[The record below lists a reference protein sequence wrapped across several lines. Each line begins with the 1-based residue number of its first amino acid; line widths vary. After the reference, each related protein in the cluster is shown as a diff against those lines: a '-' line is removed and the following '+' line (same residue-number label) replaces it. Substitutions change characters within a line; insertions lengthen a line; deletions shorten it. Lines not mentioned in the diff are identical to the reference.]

1 MTTSNYTWIKPNNTD
16 QASGPQNK
24 GGDEPPRWR
33 PSRELYG
40 DIYSITFSNKK
51 KIEIWKGNLS
61 IKIWSSY
68 KIRQIN

>member
-51 KIEIWKGNLS
+51 NRDLKRKLKYQNM
-61 IKIWSSY
+61 K
-68 KIRQIN
+68 